1 MEQNPA
7 YRFDNS
13 PLALSHQEMHYLRDI
28 PHPGV
33 PMPCAMRLRFFAN
46 DCIHINENK
55 LALTPRGRTALLMGR
70 L

>member
-7 YRFDNS
+7 CRFDDS
-13 PLALSHQEMHYLRDI
+13 PLALTHQEMCYLRDLS
-28 PHPGV
+28 HPGV

-46 DCIHINENK
+46 DCIQINQNK